1 MARVVKNTDAQQIVC
16 DVITTFTDGS
26 TSSRSLKI
34 GEVVEGLR
42 YIENETVKTVT
53 GKITRINVFIEK
65 VTKVN
70 VNAVEDYFGKDVTVR
85 SIVIDASEQYESK
98 LVSVNP
104 REIVEDEGVL
114 DVARVDVKCR
124 PIVTMDI
131 EYTDGTIAN
140 QELEIGDV
148 LTDVVIMSGT
158 PGTDDITG
166 DFRVKAFNY
175 TALNGTPKIIGAYLV
190 PLVGGTA
197 VLAPFKN
204 FIKFEEK
211 AHADIDDP
219 KTFISDLYA
228 ALESAEDGVA
238 YAQLSVDVEIP
249 KRDDGKITAIFVEEG
264 QTLNMD
270 LNGHDLDCQAY
281 AFYVAGGTLNISD
294 TTGKGAI
301 KTHIKNVAYPA
312 VMCLSGGTINMD
324 SGIIDTTNA
333 VLEGEDYNWT
343 YGVVCSG
350 DGVFNMTGGK
360 IKTAAA
366 SGISITNGTAS
377 GEGAQFIIGGD
388 SVLESE
394 SCAAIYLADNK
405 RVIIKDNARIKGG
418 IVARMGDIQI
428 LDHAVVEAPDVDKV
442 EPLGEQVMLSGVCA
456 PAAAFLALTGIY
468 KSALGNDMNVF
479 VAKTAKLTGY
489 VDHALDI
496 ATINTKYDQ
505 KVDVIVENSNSLV
518 SPTKTSW
525 HVYNHAELAEI
536 VTRDTGK
543 TLAAETTTTD
553 LKITVNGEVVYPVV
567 DETPAEE
574 VTEG

>member
-16 DVITTFTDGS
+16 EVITTFTNGS
-26 TSSRSLKI
+26 KSSRSFKVGDI
-34 GEVVEGLR
+34 VEGLR

-53 GKITRINVFIEK
+53 GKVTKINTFIEK

-70 VNAVEDYFGKDVTVR
+70 LNSPEDYFSKDV
-85 SIVIDASEQYESK
+85 SIKSIIFDASEQYESK

-114 DVARVDVKCR
+114 DVARVDVVCH

-148 LTDVVIMSGT
+148 LTDVVVMSGT
-158 PGTDDITG
+158 PGTEDITG

-175 TALNGTPKIIGAYLV
+175 TALNNAPKLIGAYLV
-190 PLVGGTA
+190 PLEGGVA

-204 FIKFEEK
+204 FIRFEEK
-211 AHADIDDP
+211 AHADIEDP
-219 KTFISDLYA
+219 TTFISDLYA

-238 YAQLSVDVEIP
+238 YAQLGVDVEIP
-249 KRDDGKITAIFVEEG
+249 KRDDGRITAIFVEEG
-264 QTLNMD
+264 QELNVD
-270 LNGHDLDCQAY
+270 LNGHTLDCQAY

-294 TTGKGAI
+294 TTGEGGI

-312 VMCLSGGTINMD
+312 VMCLSGGTVNMD
-324 SGIIDTTNA
+324 SGIIDTTGA
-333 VLEGEDYNWT
+333 DLEGEDYNWT

-350 DGVFNMTGGK
+350 DGVFNMTGGT

-377 GEGAQFIIGGD
+377 GEGAQFILGGN

-405 RVIIKDNARIKGG
+405 RVVIKDNARIKGG

-428 LDHAVVEAPDVDKV
+428 LDHAVVESPDPDKV
-442 EPLGEQVMLSGVCA
+442 EPLGEQVMLSGVAC

-468 KSALGNDMNVF
+468 GSDLGNDMNVF
-479 VAKTAKLTGY
+479 VAKTAKLTGLT
-489 VDHALDI
+489 DHALDI
-496 ATINTKYDQ
+496 ATINTKFDQ
-505 KVDVIVENSNSLV
+505 KVDVVVENANSLV
-518 SPTKTSW
+518 AVADQW
-525 HVYNHAELAEI
+525 YVYNHDELAEI

-543 TLAAETTTTD
+543 TLAPETKTTD

-567 DETPAEE
+567 DEQPVE
-574 VTEG
+574 TEG

>member
-16 DVITTFTDGS
+16 EVITTFTNGS
-26 TSSRSLKI
+26 TSSRSFKVGDI
-34 GEVVEGLR
+34 VEGLR
-42 YIENETVKTVT
+42 YIENETLKTVT
-53 GKITRINVFIEK
+53 GKVTKLNTYIEK

-70 VNAVEDYFGKDVTVR
+70 TSGVVDNFSKDVTLR
-85 SIVIDASEQYESK
+85 SIVIDASEQYSSK
-98 LVSVNP
+98 LVTVNP
-104 REIVEDEGVL
+104 REIVEDEGVV
-114 DVARVDVKCR
+114 DVARVDVVVH

-148 LTDVVIMSGT
+148 LTDVVVMSGT
-158 PGTDDITG
+158 PGTPDITG
-166 DFRVKAFNY
+166 DFRVGAFNY
-175 TALNGTPKIIGAYLV
+175 TSLNNAPKIIGAYLV
-190 PLVGGTA
+190 PIKGGVA

-204 FIKFEEK
+204 FIKFDEK
-211 AHADIDDP
+211 AHADINDP
-219 KTFISDLYA
+219 ATFISDIYA

-238 YAQLSVDVEIP
+238 YAQLGVDVEIP

-264 QTLNMD
+264 QTLNVD
-270 LNGHDLDCQAY
+270 LNGHSLDCQAY

-294 TTGKGAI
+294 TTGNGGI

-312 VMCLSGGTINMD
+312 VMCLAGGTVNMD
-324 SGIIDTTNA
+324 SGLIDTTHA
-333 VLEGEDYNWT
+333 DLESESDYNWT

-377 GEGAQFIIGGD
+377 GEGAQFILGGD

-405 RVIIKDNARIKGG
+405 RVVIKDNARIKGG
-418 IVARMGDIQI
+418 MVIRMGDIQI
-428 LDHAVVEAPDVDKV
+428 LDHAVVEAPDPDKV
-442 EPLGEQVMLSGVCA
+442 EPLGEQVMLSGVAC
-456 PAAAFLALTGIY
+456 PAAAFLGLTGIY
-468 KSALGNDMNVF
+468 KSALGNDMTVF
-479 VAKTAKLTGY
+479 VAKTAKLIGLT
-489 VDHALDI
+489 DHAFDI

-505 KVDVIVENSNSLV
+505 KVDVVIENPNSLV
-518 SPTKTSW
+518 ALADPW
-525 HVYNHAELAEI
+525 YVYNHDELAEI

-543 TLAAETTTTD
+543 TLAPETNTTD
-553 LKITVNGEVVYPVV
+553 LKITVAGEVVYPVV
-567 DETPAEE
+567 DDSSDES
-574 VTEG
+574 TEG